1 MSECSLFSLILAA
14 GESSRFGST
23 KQLTKFDGEALV
35 SRTVRLAENI
45 CGECTIL
52 VVGNDWK
59 RVLKACGPL
68 CGFFVYNDNYKSGMA
83 SSIVSGIN
91 AVAHSADAIL
101 LLMADQPL
109 ITMQHLQSLISEW
122 RRAQDKI
129 VISEYSGIQG
139 TPVIFPAQ
147 WFDDLMKLKGD
158 QGARSLLTNPEF
170 SIRGLAFDAAAIDI
184 DTPED
189 FAKLES
195 NHNWS
200 C

>member
-1 MSECSLFSLILAA
+1 MSEYSLFSLILAA

-23 KQLTKFDGEALV
+23 KQLTKFDGETLV
-35 SRTVRLAENI
+35 SRTVRLAEDI
-45 CGECTIL
+45 CGERTVL

-59 RVLKACGPL
+59 RVLEACDPL
-68 CGFFVYNDNYKSGMA
+68 CGFFVYNDNYKSGIA
-83 SSIVSGIN
+83 SSIVCGIN

-109 ITMQHLQSLISEW
+109 ITTQHLKSLISEW
-122 RRAQDKI
+122 RRAQNEI

-139 TPVIFPAQ
+139 PPVIFPAQ
-147 WFDDLMKLKGD
+147 CFDNLMKLKGD
-158 QGARSLLTNPEF
+158 QGARSLLTNPKF

-195 NHNWS
+195 NHN
-200 C
+200 